1 MSKMDLRPFLE
12 EDMGRGDITTD
23 TIIPDVRGRGRIVC
37 EQNAVVAGLEEAA
50 EIFGLLGVS
59 SEKLV
64 ADGDQVSKNTEIM
77 TLEGPLRG
85 ILSAERVALNFLMR
99 MSGIATETASIIRIV
114 REKDPVIV
122 VAGTRK
128 TTPGFRAF
136 EKKAIALGGGWPH
149 RNGLYDMVLIK
160 ENHISACGGIGNAL
174 ERVSNLPDG
183 MKVEVEVTKI
193 GDGIIAA
200 ENGASIIMADHMSP
214 SDTKELRERAKAINK
229 NVLIEASGNITANN
243 VADYAGCADIVS
255 LGSITH
261 SPKAVHFS
269 LDIVNLGK

>member
-1 MSKMDLRPFLE
+1 MDLRPFLE